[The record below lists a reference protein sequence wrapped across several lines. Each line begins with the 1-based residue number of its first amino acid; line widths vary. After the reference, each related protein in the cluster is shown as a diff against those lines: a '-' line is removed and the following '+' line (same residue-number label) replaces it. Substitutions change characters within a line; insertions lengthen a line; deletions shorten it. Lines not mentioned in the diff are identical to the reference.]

1 MSAASPFRRRSS
13 RRSEGRGT
21 LRRRQRRHTVLA
33 YLLILAGLLWV
44 IMPLAWMLSSALK
57 DNVDIFRFPPD
68 LIPAHPAWGN
78 FIAGFTAIPF
88 LRYLGNSF
96 IIAVPA
102 TVGAVLSA
110 ACAAYAFARLRFPGS
125 RALFAITLA
134 TLMVPDVVTL
144 VPGYLIFSWL
154 GWVGTYL
161 PLIVPS
167 FLGGGAF
174 NIFLLRQFFRSIP
187 RELDEAA
194 RIDGANFWQIFWRII
209 LPQSIPALSAVGV
222 FDFVGNWNDF
232 FGPLIYLSNQ
242 DQYTLT
248 VGLASFRDIYG
259 NTQWNLLMADS
270 LLATIPVVAI
280 FFLFQRVFIQ
290 GIVVS
295 GLKG

>member
-1 MSAASPFRRRSS
+1 MSAATPFRRRSRHGRQG
-13 RRSEGRGT
+13 RRGLRR
-21 LRRRQRRHTVLA
+21 RRRQRAVLA
-33 YLLILAGLLWV
+33 YLLILAGLLWIIV
-44 IMPLAWMLSSALK
+44 PLAWMLSSALK

-88 LRYLGNSF
+88 LRYLGNSL

-102 TVGAVLSA
+102 TVGTVFSA

-125 RALFAITLA
+125 RVIFVITLA
-134 TLMVPDVVTL
+134 TLMVPDAVTL

-167 FLGGGAF
+167 FFGGGAF

-187 RELDEAA
+187 RELDESA
-194 RIDGANFWQIFWRII
+194 RIDGANFWQIFWHII
-209 LPQSIPALSAVGV
+209 LPQSISALSAVGV
-222 FDFVGNWNDF
+222 FDFVDHWNDF

-290 GIVVS
+290 GVVVS
-295 GLKG
+295 GIKG